1 VRKGE
6 AIRTKLPAEAI
17 VAFIAIV
24 LAELL
29 TLLIMKVIPRSYS
42 AMELTSLAA
51 FGLVTAVLVGI
62 WLRKDI
68 ERAYRFAVKHEY
80 LKFDGQPP
88 RIVGI
93 LDSCPRRWM
102 VMLHIRMHPK
112 LVGVDEAENSK

>member
-1 VRKGE
+1 MRKGE
-6 AIRTKLPAEAI
+6 AIRTKLQAEAI
-17 VAFIAIV
+17 VGFIAIL

-29 TLLIMKVIPRSYS
+29 TLLVMKIIPRSYS
-42 AMELTSLAA
+42 PMELSSLAA

-68 ERAYRFAVKHEY
+68 ERAYRFAVKHGY
-80 LKFDGQPP
+80 LRFDGQPP

-102 VMLHIRMHPK
+102 VMLHIRMHPQ
-112 LVGVDEAENSK
+112 LVGVDETESPE